1 MFAEQFANVRYRKSR
16 SSGDQNLKNL
26 TDSQRAELLHAYQQ
40 EFAALTLDTMKEEMP
55 LGLIRFTTEE
65 EEQAIAWWNQKEN
78 RNQAEM
84 YPWRYSYSSDVRDEA
99 FYPVYP
105 SFKKTI
111 ALLEQSGISVDD
123 SSLSDKIVSV
133 TVRGYAPGSD
143 EYQVITFTDPSEIKA
158 LGNMTRNER
167 MLHYDPMYEEED
179 LTVEVTVADTTQ
191 KAENGDETENTYNS
205 FFKKG
210 EIPALVKERMGF

>member
-84 YPWRYSYSSDVRDEA
+84 YPWRYSIRYILLLKRRLLCWNSLAYRL
-99 FYPVYP
+99 
-105 SFKKTI
+105 TI
-111 ALLEQSGISVDD
+111 AVFL
-123 SSLSDKIVSV
+123 
-133 TVRGYAPGSD
+133 
-143 EYQVITFTDPSEIKA
+143 
-158 LGNMTRNER
+158 TR
-167 MLHYDPMYEEED
+167 
-179 LTVEVTVADTTQ
+179 
-191 KAENGDETENTYNS
+191 S
-205 FFKKG
+205 F
-210 EIPALVKERMGF
+210 P